1 MKIAIVDDKTSDLL
15 AAESLLLR
23 YLRQTHPGI
32 IGRLRIE
39 TFSSG
44 EELLENFE
52 TGRFS
57 LILLDIY
64 MGTMTGLETAE
75 AIRQQDEK
83 VPIIFLTT
91 SSEHLLEGYRVFA
104 AGYFI
109 KPLANNANE
118 FARTFE
124 HILPELMAQEK
135 DISVPIAGENVD
147 IPFRNIVYVDI
158 NDQHTLRLHLAETDV
173 DTLLPYANCS
183 EILLQDNRF
192 LECHHRIILNM
203 DYVSLM
209 DKEEFILKDGSK
221 IPISQRRKRDA
232 KVSYMSYLAHR

>member
-1 MKIAIVDDKTSDLL
+1 MKIAIVDDQMSDLL
-15 AAESLLLR
+15 SAESHLLKYVR
-23 YLRQTHPGI
+23 ETHPGI
-32 IGRLRIE
+32 LGRLRIE

-44 EELLENFE
+44 EEFLESFE
-52 TGRFS
+52 PGKFA

-64 MGTMTGLETAE
+64 MGSMTGLETAE
-75 AIRQQDEK
+75 AIRLQDEK
-83 VPIIFLTT
+83 VPIMFLTT
-91 SSEHLLEGYRVFA
+91 SAEHILEGYRVFA

-109 KPLANNANE
+109 KPLASNAAE
-118 FARTFE
+118 FARSFE
-124 HILPELMAQEK
+124 HVLPELLAQEK
-135 DISVPIAGENVD
+135 DISIPVAGENVD

-158 NDQHTLRLHLAETDV
+158 NDQHTLRLHLAESEV
-173 DTLLPYANCS
+173 NTLLPYANCS

-209 DKEEFILKDGSK
+209 DKDEFILKDGSK